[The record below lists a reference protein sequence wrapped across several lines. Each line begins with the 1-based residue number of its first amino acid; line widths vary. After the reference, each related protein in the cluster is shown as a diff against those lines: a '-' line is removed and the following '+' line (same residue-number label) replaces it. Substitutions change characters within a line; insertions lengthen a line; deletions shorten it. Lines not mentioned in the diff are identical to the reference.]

1 MHTLSYDVVF
11 VLLGLMSL
19 SAVILLLRIQWTIE
33 HIIPFDND
41 STLKPDTA
49 SPEDEKDLF

>member
-33 HIIPFDND
+33 NIIPFDND

-49 SPEDEKDLF
+49 PPEDEKDLF